1 MSFRDDLAAAKIRAA
16 ALEAENKK
24 LRTVRAPQIRAFA
37 WKSFVLLTILGVGV
51 VVWGVVGCI
60 VGDTTGHLQ
69 GLTRRYQDIGRRT
82 VRAEQHLREINAKI
96 ARARPACPPA
106 RERPVKATPRSSA
119 VSAAALWQ
127 RLAQCSGWRYMPND
141 TRYVEGV
148 VIERRYAMPVSNVDG
163 RFVASRAGSGT
174 DLLILLPDREKISVR
189 NDTGT
194 TIRVGSILGT
204 IWNGQ
209 IQLITIQMTGK

>member
-1 MSFRDDLAAAKIRAA
+1 MSFRNDLGAAQAQIDALAKD
-16 ALEAENKK
+16 N
-24 LRTVRAPQIRAFA
+24 LRLRKGRAPQVRQFV
-37 WKSFVLLTILGVGV
+37 WKVFVLVFILGAGV
-51 VVWGVVGCI
+51 VVWGAVGCI
-60 VGDTTGHLQ
+60 ISDTAK
-69 GLTRRYQDIGRRT
+69 TRQQLARQYQDVRQRT
-82 VRAEQHLREINAKI
+82 ARAERHLREINTKI

-106 RERPVKATPRSSA
+106 RPVTAAPRPPA
-119 VSAAALWQ
+119 VSTAALWQ
-127 RLAQCSGWRYMPND
+127 RLALCSGWRYMPND

-163 RFVASRAGSGT
+163 RFVAGRAGSGT
-174 DLLILLPDREKISVR
+174 DLMILLPDREKISVR

-209 IQLITIQMTGK
+209 LELVTIQMTGK